1 MLYVSGAISHS
12 LADRGWHHRMREGTG
27 LTLRTVT
34 AIILGAAVLAQ
45 LLFQLPLLRG
55 LSLALDDLQLALL
68 APAKPQHPGVAL
80 VTIEEDSL
88 EGAVCRSPLD
98 RNLLAGLIE
107 QLDRIGVRAIGL
119 DLLLDQPTFA
129 AADARLAQVMHT
141 TAAPVVVITA
151 QAGTAMTD
159 RQRAWHADYLAG
171 VRQGFANLIKDRL
184 DSTVRRQ
191 QPFDGDGHPS
201 LPAALALAVG
211 TTVPPAGAEIAWHG
225 RPAPDTPPF
234 PVYSAQLIAL
244 LPPAWLAGRVVLI
257 GTDLGSTDRHRTPF
271 SVLDGSTSGVEIQA
285 HILAQL
291 LDGTAMPRLPGWA
304 VLALPV
310 LAAAGGLLVA
320 ASNLGL
326 AAQLGLA
333 FLAPLA
339 ILAGAACAYS
349 LGGPL
354 AWPLPP
360 LLAWL
365 AAQGLT
371 TLQIVM
377 RERADRRI
385 LMRLFAHHLSVPI
398 ARQVWAARD
407 TFLVGGR
414 PKPQTLTATVLF
426 SDIEGSTSIAEALE
440 PEALMTWLEI
450 YLDRMVAIVDRHEG
464 VVLRFIGDGILAAFG
479 VPVPRHSED
488 AVALDARR
496 AVSCAVA
503 MAQALPDLDRELA
516 ERGLPPVRI
525 RIGIQTGEMTAGSV
539 GRSEHLEYAIMG
551 DSVNT
556 AARLEAFTKTLRGP
570 GSPPCTIVIGGA
582 TARRLE
588 PATPL
593 RPVGSLELRGKEA
606 SVSAFEVLVNADF
619 AVQHTPNV

>member
-1 MLYVSGAISHS
+1 M
-12 LADRGWHHRMREGTG
+12 
-27 LTLRTVT
+27 
-34 AIILGAAVLAQ
+34 
-45 LLFQLPLLRG
+45 
-55 LSLALDDLQLALL
+55 
-68 APAKPQHPGVAL
+68 
-80 VTIEEDSL
+80 
-88 EGAVCRSPLD
+88 
-98 RNLLAGLIE
+98 
-107 QLDRIGVRAIGL
+107 
-119 DLLLDQPTFA
+119 
-129 AADARLAQVMHT
+129 
-141 TAAPVVVITA
+141 
-151 QAGTAMTD
+151 
-159 RQRAWHADYLAG
+159 
-171 VRQGFANLIKDRL
+171 
-184 DSTVRRQ
+184 
-191 QPFDGDGHPS
+191 
-201 LPAALALAVG
+201 
-211 TTVPPAGAEIAWHG
+211 
-225 RPAPDTPPF
+225 
-234 PVYSAQLIAL
+234 
-244 LPPAWLAGRVVLI
+244 
-257 GTDLGSTDRHRTPF
+257 
-271 SVLDGSTSGVEIQA
+271 
-285 HILAQL
+285 
-291 LDGTAMPRLPGWA
+291 
-304 VLALPV
+304 
-310 LAAAGGLLVA
+310 
-320 ASNLGL
+320 
-326 AAQLGLA
+326 
-333 FLAPLA
+333 
-339 ILAGAACAYS
+339 
-349 LGGPL
+349 
-354 AWPLPP
+354 
-360 LLAWL
+360 
-365 AAQGLT
+365 
-371 TLQIVM
+371 
-377 RERADRRI
+377 
-385 LMRLFAHHLSVPI
+385 
-398 ARQVWAARD
+398 
-407 TFLVGGR
+407 
-414 PKPQTLTATVLF
+414 LF